1 MMKQP
6 ETAKIRNVALV
17 AHGTAGKTTLTEA
30 MLFTAGAATRLGR
43 VEDGSTITD
52 YDEDEIRR
60 KISIS
65 TAMAWCEWKGRKLN
79 LVDTPGFAA
88 FLADAKNALRVVD
101 GAVVV
106 VGAPDGVKVQTEKVW
121 SYAAAYELPRAIYL
135 SKMDRERADFARAL
149 EDVQKTLSPKAVPI
163 QVPIGQEAGF
173 SGVVDLVRMRAL
185 TFTPD
190 GPGKAVEGDVPKEV
204 KALAEKQ
211 RSSLIEAVAEADDQ
225 LLEKYLETGELTEA
239 ELIEGLVRGIREQK
253 VFPVLCGAP
262 ARNIAVSTLLDLII
276 EAFPSPLD
284 RPTVEGTDPKGN
296 GTVTREVK
304 DDAPLSALVFKTVAD
319 PYAGKVTMFR
329 VYSGSMTSDSSVLNS
344 TKGMK
349 ERIGQLLLL
358 RGKQQTPVDS
368 IGAGDLGAVVKLK
381 ETGTGDTLCDEK
393 TPIKL
398 PEISFPPPV
407 ISFAVEPKA
416 KGDEDKM
423 STAFTRLREEDP
435 TIQIRYDAQTKE
447 TVVSGMGRSHVE
459 ILAERLKR
467 KFGVDVTL
475 KTPRVPYKETIKT
488 KAKEIQ
494 GRHKKQ
500 TGGRGQFGDCWI
512 HMEPLPRGGGFEF
525 VNQIV
530 GGVIPRNFIP
540 AVEKGIVE
548 GMDRG
553 PVAGFPVVDFKVML
567 YDGSTHPVDSSEL
580 AFKLAG
586 RLAFRKAVAQA
597 RPILLEPIM
606 TVEVI
611 APSECMGDIVGDL
624 NSKRGRVLGIE
635 AKGRNQAVKANVP
648 LAEMLEYDSR
658 LRSITGDRGDYTMEF
673 SHYEEVP
680 AHIQEKI
687 VAESK
692 PSAEEEEE

>member
-1 MMKQP
+1 MRRP

-17 AHGTAGKTTLTEA
+17 AHGGAGKTTLTEA
-30 MLFTAGAATRLGR
+30 MLFTAGATTRLGR
-43 VEDGSTITD
+43 VEDGTTTTD

-60 KISIS
+60 QISIS
-65 TAMAWCEWKGRKLN
+65 LALAWCEWKGCKLN
-79 LVDTPGFAA
+79 LVDTPGFAV
-88 FLADAKNALRVVD
+88 FLGDARSALRVVD

-121 SYAAAYELPRAIYL
+121 SYAAAYDLPRAIYL

-149 EDVQKTLSPKAVPI
+149 EDVQKNLTAKAVPI

-173 SGVVDLVRMRAL
+173 AGVVDLTRMRAL
-185 TFTPD
+185 RFAPD
-190 GPGKAVEGDVPKEV
+190 GPGKATEGEIPAEV
-204 KALAEKQ
+204 KALAEKY
-211 RSSLIEAVAEADDQ
+211 RAALVEAVAEGDDQ
-225 LLEKYLETGELTEA
+225 LLEKYLEAGALSEA
-239 ELIEGLVRGIREQK
+239 EVQEGLARAIREQK
-253 VFPVLCGAP
+253 LFPVLCGAP
-262 ARNIAVSTLLDLII
+262 SRNIAVSPLLDLIVD
-276 EAFPSPLD
+276 AFPSPVE
-284 RPTVEGTDPKGN
+284 RPAAQGTEPKAD
-296 GTVTREVK
+296 GTVTREAK
-304 DDAPLSALVFKTVAD
+304 DEAPLSALVFKTVAD

-329 VYSGSMTSDSSVLNS
+329 VYSGSLSSDSTVLNAN
-344 TKGMK
+344 KGAK

-358 RGKQQTPVDS
+358 RGKQQTPVEA

-393 TPIKL
+393 APIRL
-398 PEISFPPPV
+398 PEVPIPAPV

-423 STAFTRLREEDP
+423 STAFARLREEDP
-435 TIQIRYDAQTKE
+435 CIQFRYDPQTKE
-447 TVVSGMGRSHVE
+447 TVVSGMGRAHVE

-475 KTPRVPYKETIKT
+475 KTPRVPYKETIK
-488 KAKEIQ
+488 ARAREIQ

-512 HMEPLPRGGGFEF
+512 HMEPLQRGGGFEF

-530 GGVIPRNFIP
+530 GGAIPRNFIP
-540 AVEKGIVE
+540 AVEKGILE
-548 GMDRG
+548 GMERG
-553 PVAGFPVVDFKVML
+553 PLAGYPVVDLKVTL

-597 RPILLEPIM
+597 KPTLLEPIM
-606 TVEVI
+606 AVEVI
-611 APSECMGDIVGDL
+611 APGECMGDIVGDL

-635 AKGRNQAVKANVP
+635 AKGRNQAVKCNVP

-658 LRSITGDRGDYTMEF
+658 LRSLTGDRGDYSMEF

-687 VAESK
+687 VAEAK
-692 PSAEEEEE
+692 RPEEEQEE

>member
-1 MMKQP
+1 MKRP

-17 AHGTAGKTTLTEA
+17 AHGSAGKTTLTEA
-30 MLFTAGAATRLGR
+30 MLFTAGATTRLGR
-43 VEDGSTITD
+43 VEDGTTTTD
-52 YDEDEIRR
+52 FDEDEIRR

-65 TAMAWCEWKGRKLN
+65 AAMAWCEWKGRKLN

-88 FLADAKNALRVVD
+88 FLTDAKNALRVVD

-121 SYAAAYELPRAIYL
+121 SYAAAYDLPRAIYL

-149 EDVQKTLSPKAVPI
+149 EDVQKNLSPKAVPI
-163 QVPIGQEAGF
+163 QVPIGREAGF
-173 SGVVDLVRMRAL
+173 AGVVDLVRMRAIRFP
-185 TFTPD
+185 TD
-190 GPGKAVEGDVPKEV
+190 GSGKATEGDIPNEV
-204 KALAEKQ
+204 KSLAETQ
-211 RSSLIEAVAEADDQ
+211 RTALVEAVAEADDK

-239 ELIEGLVRGIREQK
+239 EVQEGLALGIRDQK
-253 VFPVLCGAP
+253 LFPVLCGAP
-262 ARNIAVSTLLDLII
+262 ARNIAVSPLLDVVA
-276 EAFPSPLD
+276 ECFPSPLD
-284 RPTVEGTDPKGN
+284 RPAVEGTDSKGN
-296 GTVTREVK
+296 GTVRREVK
-304 DDAPLSALVFKTVAD
+304 DEVPLAALVFKTVAD

-329 VYSGSMTSDSSVLNS
+329 VYSGTMTSDSTVLNP
-344 TKGMK
+344 TKGVK
-349 ERIGQLLLL
+349 ERVGQILLL
-358 RGKQQTPVDS
+358 RGKQQTPVES
-368 IGAGDLGAVVKLK
+368 LGAGDVGAVVKLK

-393 TPIKL
+393 APIRL

-435 TIQIRYDAQTKE
+435 TIQIRYDPQTKE
-447 TVVSGMGRSHVE
+447 TVVSGMGRAHVE

-488 KAKEIQ
+488 KAREVQ

-512 HMEPLPRGGGFEF
+512 HMEPLTRGGGFEF

-530 GGVIPRNFIP
+530 GGAIPRNYIP
-540 AVEKGIVE
+540 AVEKGILE
-548 GMDRG
+548 GMERG
-553 PVAGFPVVDFKVML
+553 PMAGYPVVDLRVTL

-586 RLAFRKAVAQA
+586 RLAFRKAMTQA
-597 RPILLEPIM
+597 KPTLLEPIM

-611 APSECMGDIVGDL
+611 APGDCMGDIVGDL

-658 LRSITGDRGDYTMEF
+658 LRSITGDRGDYSMEF
-673 SHYEEVP
+673 SHYEEAP
-680 AHIQEKI
+680 AHIQEKV
-687 VAESK
+687 VAEAK
-692 PSAEEEEE
+692 RPEEEEEE

>member
-1 MMKQP
+1 MKRP

-17 AHGTAGKTTLTEA
+17 AHGGAGKTTLTEA
-30 MLFTAGAATRLGR
+30 LLFCAGATTRLGR
-43 VEDGSTITD
+43 VEDGTTTTD
-52 YDEDEIRR
+52 FDEDEIRR

-65 TAMAWCEWKGRKLN
+65 AAMAWCEWKGRKVN

-88 FLADAKNALRVVD
+88 FLTDAKNALRVVD

-121 SYAAAYELPRAIYL
+121 STAAAQDLPRVIYL

-149 EDVQKTLSPKAVPI
+149 EDVQKNLSPKAVPV

-173 SGVVDLVRMRAL
+173 TGVVDLVRMRAF
-185 TFTPD
+185 TFATD
-190 GPGKAVEGDVPKEV
+190 GSGKATEGSVPEAV

-211 RSSLIEAVAEADDQ
+211 RAALVEAVAEADDR

-239 ELIEGLVRGIREQK
+239 EVQEGLAKGIRDEK
-253 VFPVLCGAP
+253 LFPVLCGAP
-262 ARNIAVSTLLDLII
+262 SRNVAVAPLLDLLA
-276 EAFPSPLD
+276 ECFPSPTE
-284 RPTVEGTDPKGN
+284 RPVVEGTDPKGN
-296 GTVTREVK
+296 GTVRREVK
-304 DDAPLSALVFKTVAD
+304 DDAPLAALVFKTVAD

-329 VYSGSMTSDSSVLNS
+329 VYSGTLTSDSSVLNA
-344 TKGMK
+344 TKGVK
-349 ERIGQLLLL
+349 ERVGQLLLL
-358 RGKQQTPVDS
+358 RGKQQTPVES
-368 IGAGDLGAVVKLK
+368 VGAGDMGAVVKLK

-393 TPIKL
+393 APIRL
-398 PEISFPPPV
+398 PEITFPAPV

-435 TIQIRYDAQTKE
+435 TIQIRYDPQTRE
-447 TVVSGMGRSHVE
+447 TVVSGMGRAHVE
-459 ILAERLKR
+459 IVGERLKR
-467 KFGVDVTL
+467 KFGVEVTL
-475 KTPRVPYKETIKT
+475 KTPRVPYKETIKA
-488 KAKEIQ
+488 KAREIQ

-512 HMEPLPRGGGFEF
+512 HMEPVPRSGGFEF
-525 VNQIV
+525 VNQVV
-530 GGVIPRNFIP
+530 GGAIPRNYIP
-540 AVEKGIVE
+540 AVEKGILE
-548 GMDRG
+548 GMERG
-553 PVAGFPVVDFKVML
+553 PVAGYPVVDLRVIL
-567 YDGSTHPVDSSEL
+567 YDGSTHAVDSSEL

-586 RLAFRKAVAQA
+586 RLAFRKAMAQA
-597 RPILLEPIM
+597 KPTLLEPIM

-611 APSECMGDIVGDL
+611 APGECMGDIVGDL

-648 LAEMLEYDSR
+648 LSEMLEYDSR
-658 LRSITGDRGDYTMEF
+658 LRSITGDRGDYSMEF

-680 AHIQEKI
+680 AHLQEKI
-687 VAESK
+687 VAEAK
-692 PSAEEEEE
+692 RPVEEEEE

>member
-1 MMKQP
+1 MNRP

-17 AHGTAGKTTLTEA
+17 AHGGAGKTTLTEA
-30 MLFTAGAATRLGR
+30 LLFCAGATTRLGR
-43 VEDGSTITD
+43 VEDGTTTTD
-52 YDEDEIRR
+52 FDEDEIRR

-65 TAMAWCEWKGRKLN
+65 AAMAWCEWKGRKVN

-88 FLADAKNALRVVD
+88 FLTDAKNALRVVD

-121 SYAAAYELPRAIYL
+121 STAAAQDLPRVIYL

-149 EDVQKTLSPKAVPI
+149 EDVQKNLSPKAVPV

-173 SGVVDLVRMRAL
+173 TGVVDLVRMRAF
-185 TFTPD
+185 TFATD
-190 GPGKAVEGDVPKEV
+190 GSGKATEGSVPDAV

-211 RSSLIEAVAEADDQ
+211 RAALVEAVAEADDR

-239 ELIEGLVRGIREQK
+239 EVQEGLAKGIRDEK
-253 VFPVLCGAP
+253 LFPVLCGAP
-262 ARNIAVSTLLDLII
+262 SRNVAVAPLLDLLA
-276 EAFPSPLD
+276 ECFPSPTE
-284 RPTVEGTDPKGN
+284 RPVVEGTDPKGN
-296 GTVTREVK
+296 GTVRREVK
-304 DDAPLSALVFKTVAD
+304 DDAPLAALVFKTVAD

-329 VYSGSMTSDSSVLNS
+329 VYSGTLTSDSTILNA
-344 TKGMK
+344 TKGVK
-349 ERIGQLLLL
+349 ERVGQLLLL
-358 RGKQQTPVDS
+358 RGKQQTPVES
-368 IGAGDLGAVVKLK
+368 VGAGDMGAVVKLK

-393 TPIKL
+393 APIRL
-398 PEISFPPPV
+398 PEITFPAPV

-435 TIQIRYDAQTKE
+435 TIQIRYDPQTRE
-447 TVVSGMGRSHVE
+447 TVVSGMGRAHVE
-459 ILAERLKR
+459 IVGERLKR
-467 KFGVDVTL
+467 KFGVEVTL
-475 KTPRVPYKETIKT
+475 KTPRVPYKETIKA
-488 KAKEIQ
+488 KAREIQ

-512 HMEPLPRGGGFEF
+512 HMEPVPRSGGFEF
-525 VNQIV
+525 VNQVV
-530 GGVIPRNFIP
+530 GGAIPRNYIP

-548 GMDRG
+548 GMERG
-553 PVAGFPVVDFKVML
+553 PVAGYPVVDLRVIL
-567 YDGSTHPVDSSEL
+567 YDGSTHTVDSSEL

-586 RLAFRKAVAQA
+586 RLAFRKAMAQA
-597 RPILLEPIM
+597 KPTLLEPIM

-611 APSECMGDIVGDL
+611 APGECMGDIVGDL

-648 LAEMLEYDSR
+648 LSEMLEYDSR
-658 LRSITGDRGDYTMEF
+658 LRSITGDRGDYSMEF

-687 VAESK
+687 VAEAK
-692 PSAEEEEE
+692 RPVEEEEE

>member
-1 MMKQP
+1 MKQP

-30 MLFTAGAATRLGR
+30 MLFTAGAMTRLGR
-43 VEDGSTITD
+43 VEDGTTTTD

-65 TAMAWCEWKGRKLN
+65 TAVAWCEWKGRKLN

-88 FLADAKNALRVVD
+88 FLTDAKNALRVVD
-101 GAVVV
+101 GAIVV

-121 SYAAAYELPRAIYL
+121 SYAAAYDLPRAIYL

-149 EDVQKTLSPKAVPI
+149 EDVRKNLSPKAVPI

-190 GPGKAVEGDVPKEV
+190 GSGKAVEGDVPREV
-204 KALAEKQ
+204 KDLAEKQ
-211 RSSLIEAVAEADDQ
+211 RSTLIEAVAEADDK
-225 LLEKYLETGELTEA
+225 LLEKYLESGELTEA
-239 ELIEGLVRGIREQK
+239 ELIEGLVHGIQEQK

-284 RPTVEGTDPKGN
+284 RPTVEGTDAKGN

-304 DDAPLSALVFKTVAD
+304 DNAPLSALVFKTVAD

-329 VYSGSMTSDSSVLNS
+329 VYSGALSSDSTVLNS

-349 ERIGQLLLL
+349 ERIGQLLIL
-358 RGKQQTPVDS
+358 RGKQQTPVES

-393 TPIKL
+393 APIKL

-435 TIQIRYDAQTKE
+435 TIQIKYDPQTKE

-467 KFGVDVTL
+467 KFGVDVNL
-475 KTPRVPYKETIKT
+475 KTPRVPYKETIKA

-540 AVEKGIVE
+540 AVEKGVVE
-548 GMDRG
+548 GMERG

-586 RLAFRKAVAQA
+586 RLAFRKAVSQA
-597 RPILLEPIM
+597 KPILLEPIM

-692 PSAEEEEE
+692 PAADEEEE

>member
-1 MMKQP
+1 MKRP

-17 AHGTAGKTTLTEA
+17 AHGSAGKTTLTEA
-30 MLFTAGAATRLGR
+30 MLFTAGATTRLGR
-43 VEDGSTITD
+43 VEDGTTTTD
-52 YDEDEIRR
+52 FDEDEIRR

-65 TAMAWCEWKGRKLN
+65 AAMAWCEWKGRKLN

-88 FLADAKNALRVVD
+88 FLTDAKNALRVVD

-121 SYAAAYELPRAIYL
+121 SYAAAYDLPRAIYL

-149 EDVQKTLSPKAVPI
+149 EDVQKNLSPKAVPI

-173 SGVVDLVRMRAL
+173 AGVVDLVRMRAIRFP
-185 TFTPD
+185 TD
-190 GPGKAVEGDVPKEV
+190 GSGKATEGDIPNEV
-204 KALAEKQ
+204 KSLAETQ
-211 RSSLIEAVAEADDQ
+211 RTALVEAVAEADDK

-239 ELIEGLVRGIREQK
+239 EVQEGLARGIRDQK
-253 VFPVLCGAP
+253 LFPVLCGAP
-262 ARNIAVSTLLDLII
+262 ARNIAVSPLLDIVA
-276 EAFPSPLD
+276 ECFPSPVD
-284 RPTVEGTDPKGN
+284 RPAVEGADSKGN
-296 GTVTREVK
+296 GTLRREVK
-304 DDAPLSALVFKTVAD
+304 DEAPLAALVFKTVAD

-329 VYSGSMTSDSSVLNS
+329 VYSGSMTSDSTVLNAA
-344 TKGMK
+344 KGVK
-349 ERIGQLLLL
+349 ERVGQILLL
-358 RGKQQTPVDS
+358 RGKQQTPVES
-368 IGAGDLGAVVKLK
+368 LGAGDMGAVVKLK

-393 TPIKL
+393 APIRL

-435 TIQIRYDAQTKE
+435 TIQIRYDPQTKE
-447 TVVSGMGRSHVE
+447 TVVSGMGRAHVE

-488 KAKEIQ
+488 KAREVQ

-512 HMEPLPRGGGFEF
+512 HMEPLARGGGFEF

-530 GGVIPRNFIP
+530 GGAIPRNYIP
-540 AVEKGIVE
+540 AVEKGVLE
-548 GMDRG
+548 GMERG
-553 PVAGFPVVDFKVML
+553 PMAGYPVVDLRVTL

-586 RLAFRKAVAQA
+586 RLAFRKAMTQA
-597 RPILLEPIM
+597 KPALLEPIM

-611 APSECMGDIVGDL
+611 APGDCMGDIVGDL

-658 LRSITGDRGDYTMEF
+658 LRSITGDRGDYSMEF
-673 SHYEEVP
+673 SHYEEAP
-680 AHIQEKI
+680 AHIQEKV
-687 VAESK
+687 VAEAK
-692 PSAEEEEE
+692 RPEEEEEE

>member
-1 MMKQP
+1 MKRP

-17 AHGTAGKTTLTEA
+17 AHGGAGKTTLTEA
-30 MLFTAGAATRLGR
+30 LLFCAGATTRLGR
-43 VEDGSTITD
+43 VEDGTTTTD
-52 YDEDEIRR
+52 FDEDEIRR

-65 TAMAWCEWKGRKLN
+65 AAMAWCEWKGRKVN

-88 FLADAKNALRVVD
+88 FLTDAKNALRVVD

-121 SYAAAYELPRAIYL
+121 SIAAAQDLPRVIYL

-149 EDVQKTLSPKAVPI
+149 EDVQKNLSPKAVPV

-173 SGVVDLVRMRAL
+173 TGVVDLVRMRAF
-185 TFTPD
+185 TFATD
-190 GPGKAVEGDVPKEV
+190 GSGKATEGSVPDAV

-211 RSSLIEAVAEADDQ
+211 RAALVEAVAEADDR

-239 ELIEGLVRGIREQK
+239 EVQEGLAKGIRDEK
-253 VFPVLCGAP
+253 LFPVLCGAP
-262 ARNIAVSTLLDLII
+262 SRNVAVAPLLDLLA
-276 EAFPSPLD
+276 ECFPCPTE
-284 RPTVEGTDPKGN
+284 RPVVEGTDPKGN
-296 GTVTREVK
+296 GTVRREVK
-304 DDAPLSALVFKTVAD
+304 DDAPLAALVFKTVAD

-329 VYSGSMTSDSSVLNS
+329 VYSGTLTSDSSVLNA
-344 TKGMK
+344 TKGVK
-349 ERIGQLLLL
+349 ERVGQLLLL
-358 RGKQQTPVDS
+358 RGKQQTPVES
-368 IGAGDLGAVVKLK
+368 VGAGDMGAVVKLK

-393 TPIKL
+393 APIRL
-398 PEISFPPPV
+398 PEITFPAPV

-435 TIQIRYDAQTKE
+435 TIQIRYDPQTRE
-447 TVVSGMGRSHVE
+447 TVVSGMGRAHVE
-459 ILAERLKR
+459 IVGERLKR
-467 KFGVDVTL
+467 KFGVEVTL
-475 KTPRVPYKETIKT
+475 KTPRVPYKETIKA
-488 KAKEIQ
+488 KAREIQ

-512 HMEPLPRGGGFEF
+512 HMEPVPRSGGFEF
-525 VNQIV
+525 VNQVV
-530 GGVIPRNFIP
+530 GGAIPRNYIP

-548 GMDRG
+548 GMERG
-553 PVAGFPVVDFKVML
+553 PVAGYPVVDLRVIL
-567 YDGSTHPVDSSEL
+567 YDGSTHTVDSSEL

-586 RLAFRKAVAQA
+586 RLAFRKAMAQA
-597 RPILLEPIM
+597 KPTLLEPIM

-611 APSECMGDIVGDL
+611 APGECMGDIVGDL

-648 LAEMLEYDSR
+648 LSEMLEYDSR
-658 LRSITGDRGDYTMEF
+658 LRSITGDRGDYSMEF

-680 AHIQEKI
+680 AHLQEKI
-687 VAESK
+687 VAEAK
-692 PSAEEEEE
+692 RPVEEEEE

>member
-1 MMKQP
+1 MKRP

-17 AHGTAGKTTLTEA
+17 AHGGAGKTTLTEA
-30 MLFTAGAATRLGR
+30 LLFCAGATTRLGR
-43 VEDGSTITD
+43 VEDGTTTTD
-52 YDEDEIRR
+52 FDEDEIRR

-65 TAMAWCEWKGRKLN
+65 AAMAWCEWKGRKVN

-88 FLADAKNALRVVD
+88 FLTDAKNALRVVD

-121 SYAAAYELPRAIYL
+121 SIAAAQDLPRVIYL

-149 EDVQKTLSPKAVPI
+149 EDVQKNLSPKAVPV

-173 SGVVDLVRMRAL
+173 TGVVDLVRMRAF
-185 TFTPD
+185 TFATD
-190 GPGKAVEGDVPKEV
+190 GSGKATEGSVPEAL

-211 RSSLIEAVAEADDQ
+211 RAALVEAVAEADDR

-239 ELIEGLVRGIREQK
+239 EVQEGLAKGIRDEK
-253 VFPVLCGAP
+253 LFPVLCGAP
-262 ARNIAVSTLLDLII
+262 SRNVAVAPLLDLLA
-276 EAFPSPLD
+276 ECFPCPTE
-284 RPTVEGTDPKGN
+284 RPVVEGTDPKGN
-296 GTVTREVK
+296 GTVRREVK
-304 DDAPLSALVFKTVAD
+304 DDAPLAALVFKTVAD

-329 VYSGSMTSDSSVLNS
+329 VYSGTLTSDSSVLNA
-344 TKGMK
+344 TKGVK
-349 ERIGQLLLL
+349 ERVGQLLLL
-358 RGKQQTPVDS
+358 RGKQQTPVES
-368 IGAGDLGAVVKLK
+368 VGAGDMGAVVKLK

-393 TPIKL
+393 APIRL
-398 PEISFPPPV
+398 PEITFPAPV

-435 TIQIRYDAQTKE
+435 TIQIRYDPQTRE
-447 TVVSGMGRSHVE
+447 TVVSGMGRAHVE
-459 ILAERLKR
+459 IVGERLKR
-467 KFGVDVTL
+467 KFGVEVTL
-475 KTPRVPYKETIKT
+475 KTPRVPYKETIKA
-488 KAKEIQ
+488 KAREIQ

-512 HMEPLPRGGGFEF
+512 HMEPVPRSGGFEF
-525 VNQIV
+525 VNQVV
-530 GGVIPRNFIP
+530 GGAIPRNYIP
-540 AVEKGIVE
+540 AVEKGILE
-548 GMDRG
+548 GMERG
-553 PVAGFPVVDFKVML
+553 PVAGYPVVDLRVIL
-567 YDGSTHPVDSSEL
+567 YDGSTHTVDSSEL

-586 RLAFRKAVAQA
+586 RLAFRKAMAQA
-597 RPILLEPIM
+597 KPTLLEPIM

-611 APSECMGDIVGDL
+611 APGECMGDIVGDL

-648 LAEMLEYDSR
+648 LSEMLEYDSR
-658 LRSITGDRGDYTMEF
+658 LRSITGDRGDYSMEF

-680 AHIQEKI
+680 AHLQEKI
-687 VAESK
+687 VAEAK
-692 PSAEEEEE
+692 RPVEEEEE

>member
-1 MMKQP
+1 MKRP

-17 AHGTAGKTTLTEA
+17 AHGGAGKTTLTEA
-30 MLFTAGAATRLGR
+30 LLFCAGATTRLGR
-43 VEDGSTITD
+43 VEDGTTTTD
-52 YDEDEIRR
+52 FDEDEIRR

-65 TAMAWCEWKGRKLN
+65 AAMAWCEWKGRKVN

-88 FLADAKNALRVVD
+88 FLTDAKNALRVVD

-121 SYAAAYELPRAIYL
+121 SIAAAQDLPRVIYL

-149 EDVQKTLSPKAVPI
+149 EDVQKNLSPKAVPV

-173 SGVVDLVRMRAL
+173 TGVVDLVRMRAF
-185 TFTPD
+185 TFATD
-190 GPGKAVEGDVPKEV
+190 GSGKATEGSVPDAV

-211 RSSLIEAVAEADDQ
+211 RAALVEAVAEADDR

-239 ELIEGLVRGIREQK
+239 EVQEGLAKGIRDEK
-253 VFPVLCGAP
+253 LFPVLCGAP
-262 ARNIAVSTLLDLII
+262 SRNVAVAPLLDLLA
-276 EAFPSPLD
+276 ECFPCPTE
-284 RPTVEGTDPKGN
+284 RPVVEGTDPKGN
-296 GTVTREVK
+296 GTVRREVK
-304 DDAPLSALVFKTVAD
+304 DDAPLAALVFKTVAD

-329 VYSGSMTSDSSVLNS
+329 VYSGTLTSDSTILNA
-344 TKGMK
+344 TKGVK
-349 ERIGQLLLL
+349 ERVGQLLLL
-358 RGKQQTPVDS
+358 RGKQQTPVES
-368 IGAGDLGAVVKLK
+368 VGAGDMGAVVKLK

-393 TPIKL
+393 APIRL
-398 PEISFPPPV
+398 PEITFPAPV

-435 TIQIRYDAQTKE
+435 TIQIRYDPQTRE
-447 TVVSGMGRSHVE
+447 TVVSGMGRAHVE
-459 ILAERLKR
+459 IVGERLKR
-467 KFGVDVTL
+467 KFGVEVTL
-475 KTPRVPYKETIKT
+475 KTPRVPYKETIKA
-488 KAKEIQ
+488 KAREIQ

-512 HMEPLPRGGGFEF
+512 HMEPVPRSGGFEF
-525 VNQIV
+525 VNQVV
-530 GGVIPRNFIP
+530 GGAIPRNYIP

-548 GMDRG
+548 GMERG
-553 PVAGFPVVDFKVML
+553 PVAGYPVVDLRVIL
-567 YDGSTHPVDSSEL
+567 YDGSTHTVDSSEL

-586 RLAFRKAVAQA
+586 RLAFRKAMAQA
-597 RPILLEPIM
+597 KPTLLEPIM

-611 APSECMGDIVGDL
+611 APGECMGDIVGDL

-648 LAEMLEYDSR
+648 LSEMLEYDSR
-658 LRSITGDRGDYTMEF
+658 LRSITGDRGDYSMEF

-680 AHIQEKI
+680 AHLQEKI
-687 VAESK
+687 VAEAK
-692 PSAEEEEE
+692 RPVEEEEE

>member
-1 MMKQP
+1 MKQP

>member
-1 MMKQP
+1 MKRP

-17 AHGTAGKTTLTEA
+17 AHGGAGKTTLTEA
-30 MLFTAGAATRLGR
+30 MLFTAGATTRLGK
-43 VEDGSTITD
+43 VDDGTTTTD
-52 YDEDEIRR
+52 FDEDEVRR

-65 TAMAWCEWKGRKLN
+65 AAMAWCEWKGRKFN
-79 LVDTPGFAA
+79 LIDTPGFAA
-88 FLADAKNALRVVD
+88 FLQDARSALRVVD

-106 VGAPDGVKVQTEKVW
+106 VAAPDGVKVQTEKVW
-121 SYAAAYELPRAIYL
+121 SYAAAGELPRAIYL

-149 EDVQKTLSPKAVPI
+149 EDVQKNLSPKAVPV

-185 TFTPD
+185 TFSSD
-190 GPGKAVEGDVPKEV
+190 GSGKVTEGDVPNAV
-204 KALAEKQ
+204 KTLAEAQ
-211 RSSLIEAVAEADDQ
+211 RAALVEAVAEADDQ
-225 LLEKYLETGELTEA
+225 LLEKYLESGELTEA
-239 ELIEGLVRGIREQK
+239 EVQEGLARGIRDQK
-253 VFPVLCGAP
+253 LFPVLCGAP
-262 ARNIAVSTLLDLII
+262 TRNMAVSPLLDLLV
-276 EAFPSPLD
+276 EGFPSPLE
-284 RPTVEGTDPKGN
+284 RPAVEGTDAKGN
-296 GTVTREVK
+296 GPVRRETK
-304 DDAPLSALVFKTVAD
+304 DEAPLAALVFKTVAD

-329 VYSGSMTSDSSVLNS
+329 VYSGTITSDSTVLNS
-344 TKGMK
+344 TKGVK
-349 ERIGQLLLL
+349 ERVGQLLLL
-358 RGKQQTPVDS
+358 RGKQQTSVES
-368 IGAGDLGAVVKLK
+368 LGAGDMGAVVKLK

-393 TPIKL
+393 APIRL
-398 PEISFPPPV
+398 PEIPFPAPV
-407 ISFAVEPKA
+407 ISFAAEPKA

-435 TIQIRYDAQTKE
+435 TIQIRYDPQTKE
-447 TVVSGMGRSHVE
+447 TVVSGMGRAHVE

-475 KTPRVPYKETIKT
+475 KTPRVPYKETIKSR
-488 KAKEIQ
+488 AREIQ

-512 HMEPLPRGGGFEF
+512 HMDPLQRGGGFEF
-525 VNQIV
+525 ANQVV
-530 GGVIPRNFIP
+530 GGAIPRNYIP

-548 GMDRG
+548 GMERG
-553 PVAGFPVVDFKVML
+553 PMAGYPVVDLKVTL
-567 YDGSTHPVDSSEL
+567 YDGSTHTVDSSEL

-586 RLAFRKAVAQA
+586 RLAFRKAMSQA
-597 RPILLEPIM
+597 KPTLLEPIM

-611 APSECMGDIVGDL
+611 APGDCMGDIVGDL

-658 LRSITGDRGDYTMEF
+658 LRSITGDRGDYNMEF

-687 VAESK
+687 IAEVK
-692 PSAEEEEE
+692 RPVEEEEE

>member
-1 MMKQP
+1 MKRP

-17 AHGTAGKTTLTEA
+17 AHGSAGKTTLTEA
-30 MLFTAGAATRLGR
+30 MLFTSGATTRLGR
-43 VEDGSTITD
+43 VEDGTTVTD
-52 YDEDEIRR
+52 YDEDESRR
-60 KISIS
+60 QISIS
-65 TAMAWCEWKGRKLN
+65 LAMAWCEWKGCKLN
-79 LVDTPGFAA
+79 LVDTPGFAV
-88 FLADAKNALRVVD
+88 FLGDARSALRVVD

-121 SYAAAYELPRAIYL
+121 GYAAAYDLPRAIYL

-149 EDVQKTLSPKAVPI
+149 EDVQKNLTPKAVPI

-185 TFTPD
+185 RFTPD
-190 GPGKAVEGDVPKEV
+190 GPGKAAEGEIPAEA
-204 KALAEKQ
+204 KALAEKW
-211 RSSLIEAVAEADDQ
+211 RAALVEAVAEGDDK
-225 LLEKYLETGELTEA
+225 LLEKYLETGALSEA
-239 ELIEGLVRGIREQK
+239 EVQEGLVKSIREQK
-253 VFPVLCGAP
+253 LFPVLCGAP
-262 ARNIAVSTLLDLII
+262 ARNIAVSPLLDLIV
-276 EAFPSPLD
+276 EALPSPAE
-284 RPTVEGTDPKGN
+284 RPAAQGAEPKGN
-296 GTVTREVK
+296 ETATRGAK
-304 DDAPLSALVFKTVAD
+304 DEAPLSALVFKTMAD

-329 VYSGSMTSDSSVLNS
+329 VYSGTLRSDSSVLNAN
-344 TKGMK
+344 KGVK
-349 ERIGQLLLL
+349 ERIGQLSLL
-358 RGKQQTPVDS
+358 RGKQQTSVEA
-368 IGAGDLGAVVKLK
+368 IGAGDLGATVKLK

-393 TPIKL
+393 APIRL
-398 PEISFPPPV
+398 PEVPIPAPV

-423 STAFTRLREEDP
+423 STAFARLREEDP
-435 TIQIRYDAQTKE
+435 CIQFRYDAQTKE
-447 TVVSGMGRSHVE
+447 TVVSGMGRAHVE

-475 KTPRVPYKETIKT
+475 KTPRVPYKETIKA
-488 KAKEIQ
+488 KAREIQ

-512 HMEPLPRGGGFEF
+512 HMEPLPRGSGFEF

-530 GGVIPRNFIP
+530 GGAIPRNFIP
-540 AVEKGIVE
+540 AVEKGILE
-548 GMDRG
+548 GMERG
-553 PVAGFPVVDFKVML
+553 PLAGYPVVDLRVIL

-586 RLAFRKAVAQA
+586 RLAFRKAMTQA
-597 RPILLEPIM
+597 RPTLLEPIM

-611 APSECMGDIVGDL
+611 APGDCMGDIVGDL

-658 LRSITGDRGDYTMEF
+658 LRSITGDRGDYSMEF
-673 SHYEEVP
+673 SHYEEAP
-680 AHIQEKI
+680 AQVQEKI
-687 VAESK
+687 VAEAK
-692 PSAEEEEE
+692 RPEEEEEE

>member
-1 MMKQP
+1 MKRP
-6 ETAKIRNVALV
+6 ETAKVRNVALV
-17 AHGTAGKTTLTEA
+17 AHGSAGKTVLTEA
-30 MLFTAGAATRLGR
+30 MLFTAGATTRLGR
-43 VEDGSTITD
+43 VEDGTTTTD
-52 YDEDEIRR
+52 FDEDEIRR

-65 TAMAWCEWKGRKLN
+65 TAVAWCEWKGRKFN

-88 FLADAKNALRVVD
+88 FLTDAKNALRVVD

-106 VGAPDGVKVQTEKVW
+106 VGGPDGVKVQTEKVW

-149 EDVQKTLSPKAVPI
+149 EDVRKNLSPKAVAV
-163 QVPIGQEAGF
+163 QVPIGREAGF
-173 SGVVDLVRMRAL
+173 VGVVDLPRMRAIRFA
-185 TFTPD
+185 TD
-190 GPGKAVEGDVPKEV
+190 GSGKATEGDVPDEV
-204 KALAEKQ
+204 KSLAETQ
-211 RSSLIEAVAEADDQ
+211 RAALIEAVAEADDK

-239 ELIEGLVRGIREQK
+239 ELRDGLAQGIREQK
-253 VFPVLCGAP
+253 LFPVLCGAP
-262 ARNIAVSTLLDLII
+262 ARNIGVSPLLDLIA
-276 EAFPSPLD
+276 EAFPSPLE
-284 RPTVEGTDPKGN
+284 RPPVEGTNAKGN
-296 GTVTREVK
+296 GSITREVK
-304 DDAPLSALVFKTVAD
+304 DEAPLSALVFKTVAD

-329 VYSGSMTSDSSVLNS
+329 VYSGTITSDSSVLNA
-344 TKGMK
+344 TKGVK
-349 ERIGQLLLL
+349 ERIGQLMLL
-358 RGKQQTPVDS
+358 RGKQQTPVES

-393 TPIKL
+393 APIRL
-398 PEISFPPPV
+398 PEIAFPPPV

-435 TIQIRYDAQTKE
+435 TIQIRYDPQTKE
-447 TVVSGMGRSHVE
+447 TVVSGMGRAHVE
-459 ILAERLKR
+459 IVAERLKR

-475 KTPRVPYKETIKT
+475 KTPRVPYKETIKA
-488 KAKEIQ
+488 KAREIQ

-512 HMEPLPRGGGFEF
+512 HMEPKPRGGGFEF

-530 GGVIPRNFIP
+530 GGAIPRNFIP
-540 AVEKGIVE
+540 AVEKGVLE
-548 GMDRG
+548 GMERG
-553 PVAGFPVVDFKVML
+553 PLAGYPVVDFKVIL

-586 RLAFRKAVAQA
+586 RLAFRKAMTQA
-597 RPILLEPIM
+597 KPTLLEPIM

-611 APSECMGDIVGDL
+611 APGDCMGDIVGDL

-658 LRSITGDRGDYTMEF
+658 LRSITGDRGDYSMEF

-680 AHIQEKI
+680 AQIQEKI
-687 VAESK
+687 VAEAK
-692 PSAEEEEE
+692 RPVEEEEE

>member
-1 MMKQP
+1 MKRP

-17 AHGTAGKTTLTEA
+17 AHGSAGKTTLTEA
-30 MLFTAGAATRLGR
+30 MLFTAGATTRLGR
-43 VEDGSTITD
+43 VEDGTTTTD
-52 YDEDEIRR
+52 FDEDEIRR

-65 TAMAWCEWKGRKLN
+65 TAMAWCEWKGRKFN

-88 FLADAKNALRVVD
+88 FLTDAKNALRVVD

-121 SYAAAYELPRAIYL
+121 SYAAAYDLPRAIYL

-149 EDVQKTLSPKAVPI
+149 EDVQKNLSPKAVPI

-173 SGVVDLVRMRAL
+173 VGVVDLVRMRAIRFA
-185 TFTPD
+185 TD
-190 GPGKAVEGDVPKEV
+190 GSGKATEGDVPTEV
-204 KALAEKQ
+204 KSLAETQ
-211 RSSLIEAVAEADDQ
+211 RAALVEAVAEADDK
-225 LLEKYLETGELTEA
+225 LLEKYLEIGELTET
-239 ELIEGLVRGIREQK
+239 ELKDGLARGIREQK
-253 VFPVLCGAP
+253 LFPVLCGAP
-262 ARNIAVSTLLDLII
+262 ARNIAVSPLLDLLV
-276 EAFPSPLD
+276 ETFPSPPE
-284 RPTVEGTDPKGN
+284 RPAPEGTDPKGN
-296 GTVTREVK
+296 GSLTREAK
-304 DDAPLSALVFKTVAD
+304 DEAPFSALVFKTVAD

-329 VYSGSMTSDSSVLNS
+329 VYSGTITSDSSVLNP
-344 TKGMK
+344 TKGVK
-349 ERIGQLLLL
+349 ERIGQLFLL
-358 RGKQQTPVDS
+358 RGKQQTPVES

-393 TPIKL
+393 APIRL
-398 PEISFPPPV
+398 PEITFPSPV
-407 ISFAVEPKA
+407 ISFAAEPKA

-435 TIQIRYDAQTKE
+435 TIQIRYDPQTKE
-447 TVVSGMGRSHVE
+447 TVVSGMGRAHVE
-459 ILAERLKR
+459 IVAERLKR

-475 KTPRVPYKETIKT
+475 KTPRVPYKETIKA
-488 KAKEIQ
+488 KAREIQ

-512 HMEPLPRGGGFEF
+512 HMEPVPRGGGFEF
-525 VNQIV
+525 VNQVV
-530 GGVIPRNFIP
+530 GGAIPRNFIP
-540 AVEKGIVE
+540 AVEKGVVE
-548 GMDRG
+548 GMERG
-553 PVAGFPVVDFKVML
+553 PMAGYPVVDLKVIL
-567 YDGSTHPVDSSEL
+567 YDGSTHTVDSSEL

-586 RLAFRKAVAQA
+586 RLAFRKAMTQA
-597 RPILLEPIM
+597 RPTLLEPIM

-611 APSECMGDIVGDL
+611 APGECMGDIVGDL

-658 LRSITGDRGDYTMEF
+658 LRSITGDRGDYSMEF
-673 SHYEEVP
+673 SHYEEAP

-687 VAESK
+687 VAEAK
-692 PSAEEEEE
+692 RPEEEEEE

>member
-121 SYAAAYELPRAIYL
+121 RYAAAYELPRAIYL